1 MPEEPE
7 KQYHVMWDYQ
17 VGLVRITP
25 FFKALKYSK
34 VCFDLLDRAT
44 SADHC

>member
-1 MPEEPE
+1 
-7 KQYHVMWDYQ
+7 MWDYQ

-34 VCFDLLDRAT
+34 VREFNLPRISIC
-44 SADHC
+44 